1 MVGPRHPL
9 LMVEFQKTLW
19 AGSEGRLL
27 PLGNMQPEEG
37 TGHISRSSGHEV
49 HQGREQVYRSR
60 DLQTEAGPALPILS
74 PDGQATPG
82 ASASSSCS
90 PLASGWDRSIGQT
103 DEEGQRFRNL
113 PGGEGASLP
122 TCPGDK
128 QLLLHHPWAQFQG
141 QVN

>member
-1 MVGPRHPL
+1 
-9 LMVEFQKTLW
+9 MVEFQKTLW
-19 AGSEGRLL
+19 AGSQGRLL
-27 PLGNMQPEEG
+27 PLGICNLRKAQVIFPTVQAM
-37 TGHISRSSGHEV
+37 RSIK
-49 HQGREQVYRSR
+49 EQNRF
-60 DLQTEAGPALPILS
+60 TEAEICKQKAGPALRILS

-128 QLLLHHPWAQFQG
+128 QLLLYHPWAQFQG